1 MVDTALGAAYGTAKS
16 GTGIAAMSVMRP
28 ELIMKS
34 IIPVVMAGI
43 IAIYG
48 LVVAVLIANSLAPG
62 ITLFKSFLQLGAGL
76 SVGLS
81 GLAAGFAIGIVGDAG
96 VRGTAQQ
103 PRLFV
108 GMILILIFAEVL
120 ALGAAYGTAKS
131 GTGIAAMSV
140 MRPELIMK
148 SIIPVVMA
156 GIIAIYGLVVAVLIA
171 NSLAPG
177 ITLFKSFLQLG
188 AGLSV
193 GLSGLAAGFAIGIV
207 GDAGV
212 RGTAQQPRLFVG
224 MILILIFAEVLEEAE
239 DPACIP
245 IFWISKWVDY
255 SNKYGLGYQLCD
267 NSIGVLFNDLTRLIM
282 YNDGDSLQYIERND
296 SESYLSVRSYP
307 SALTKKITLLKY
319 FRNFMSEHLLKT
331 GVNITPRD
339 GDELARLPFLRYW
352 FRTKSAIVLHLS
364 NGTVQINFFQDHTK
378 VILCPL
384 MTAVTFIDER
394 REFHTYKL
402 SLIEEYGCCKELA
415 SQLRYARTMVEK
427 LLSAAA
433 RKNSAGTE
441 RT

>member
-1 MVDTALGAAYGTAKS
+1 
-16 GTGIAAMSVMRP
+16 
-28 ELIMKS
+28 
-34 IIPVVMAGI
+34 
-43 IAIYG
+43 
-48 LVVAVLIANSLAPG
+48 
-62 ITLFKSFLQLGAGL
+62 
-76 SVGLS
+76 
-81 GLAAGFAIGIVGDAG
+81 
-96 VRGTAQQ
+96 
-103 PRLFV
+103 
-108 GMILILIFAEVL
+108 
-120 ALGAAYGTAKS
+120 
-131 GTGIAAMSV
+131 
-140 MRPELIMK
+140 
-148 SIIPVVMA
+148 
-156 GIIAIYGLVVAVLIA
+156 
-171 NSLAPG
+171 
-177 ITLFKSFLQLG
+177 
-188 AGLSV
+188 
-193 GLSGLAAGFAIGIV
+193 
-207 GDAGV
+207 
-212 RGTAQQPRLFVG
+212 
-224 MILILIFAEVLEEAE
+224 
-239 DPACIP
+239 
-245 IFWISKWVDY
+245 
-255 SNKYGLGYQLCD
+255 
-267 NSIGVLFNDLTRLIM
+267 M